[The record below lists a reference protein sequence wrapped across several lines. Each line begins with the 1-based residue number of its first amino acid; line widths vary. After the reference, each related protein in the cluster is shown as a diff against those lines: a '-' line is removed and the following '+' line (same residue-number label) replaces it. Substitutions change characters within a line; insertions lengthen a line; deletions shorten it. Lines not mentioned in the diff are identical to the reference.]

1 MNLQC
6 LNFKRKYKRAK
17 INLQYYILRVK
28 KVSFRCNP
36 AHLSLRIILIISKS
50 SILNAETNPC
60 IQVDF
65 FSKNDRIFAENLN
78 ILPIYHKPTR

>member
-1 MNLQC
+1 MNVPVQC

-36 AHLSLRIILIISKS
+36 AHLSFGIKGNKSKC
-50 SILNAETNPC
+50 SILNAETNP
-60 IQVDF
+60 VGF
-65 FSKNDRIFAENLN
+65 FVKSVYFR
-78 ILPIYHKPTR
+78 

>member
-60 IQVDF
+60 IPVGF
-65 FSKNDRIFAENLN
+65 FELKWQFLQKI
-78 ILPIYHKPTR
+78 

>member
-1 MNLQC
+1 MLRSSTTNVNVPVQC

-17 INLQYYILRVK
+17 INLQFYILRVK

-60 IQVDF
+60 IQVGF
-65 FSKNDRIFAENLN
+65 F
-78 ILPIYHKPTR
+78 